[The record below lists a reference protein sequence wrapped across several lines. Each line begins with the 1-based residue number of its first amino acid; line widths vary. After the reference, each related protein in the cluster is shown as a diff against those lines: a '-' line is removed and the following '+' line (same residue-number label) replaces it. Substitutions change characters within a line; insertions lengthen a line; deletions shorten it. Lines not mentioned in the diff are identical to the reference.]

1 MKRRTLKWQLSLI
14 LIACVLTPAS
24 ASAQSV
30 PASSLKRIGILNA
43 FGCPVPEDSPSRRR
57 LSELGWVEGKNFT
70 YDCVTVVGG
79 RLDQAEQ
86 LASELVARNPDVI
99 AANPIPFVRALKRAT
114 ITIPIIM
121 VGTPDPVGAGLVTNL
136 ARPEANVTGVAWFGF
151 DIMPKRV
158 EMLKE
163 VLPKMQRLAIIFT
176 AHNDPKVFELLEA
189 NAAIAAKQFGISY
202 EIFRPAVPEDFD
214 QIFSHLSDQ
223 HFDAAYIQPNAL
235 LLQNFKRV
243 FDLALRYRVPTIGDD
258 PFSARNGLLLGYGG
272 DFNPVVLVRY
282 AEYVD
287 KILRGAKAIDLPVEQ
302 ATKVQLA
309 INLKTA
315 RALGL
320 TIPPALLAR
329 ADEVI
334 E

>member
-1 MKRRTLKWQLSLI
+1 MLV
-14 LIACVLTPAS
+14 LIACVVTQVSSPIQTLS
-24 ASAQSV
+24 
-30 PASSLKRIGILNA
+30 ASSLKRIGVLNT
-43 FGCPVPEDSPSRRR
+43 FGCPVPEDSVARRR
-57 LSELGWVEGKNFT
+57 LAELGWLEGKNFI
-70 YDCVTVVGG
+70 YDCVTVAGG
-79 RLDQAEQ
+79 RMDQAEQ
-86 LASELVARNPDVI
+86 LAAELVARNPDVI

-114 ITIPIIM
+114 TTIPIVM
-121 VGTPDPVGAGLVTNL
+121 FGTPDPVGAGLVSNL
-136 ARPEANVTGVAWFGF
+136 ARPEANVTGISWFGF

-163 VLPKMQRLAIIFT
+163 VVPQMQRLAIIFT
-176 AHNDPKVFELLEA
+176 AHNDPEVFKLLET
-189 NAAIAAKQFGISY
+189 NAAIAAKQFGVSY
-202 EIFRPAVPEDFD
+202 EIFRPAVPEDYD

-235 LLQNFKRV
+235 FQQNFKRV
-243 FDLALRYRVPTIGDD
+243 IDLALRYRVPTVGDD

-272 DFNPVVLVRY
+272 DFFPVVLVRY

-287 KILRGAKAIDLPVEQ
+287 KILRGAKPSDLPVEQ

-315 RALGL
+315 KALGL